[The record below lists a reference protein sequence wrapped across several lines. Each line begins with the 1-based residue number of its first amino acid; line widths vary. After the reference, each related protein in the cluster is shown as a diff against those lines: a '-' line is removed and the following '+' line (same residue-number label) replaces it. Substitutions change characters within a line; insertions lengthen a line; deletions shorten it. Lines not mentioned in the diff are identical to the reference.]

1 MLKALYA
8 IFRTLLL
15 FPALEKILGKLSG
28 EVRGI
33 SAAKRRDDKD
43 DAVDAA
49 IKRVRER
56 EVK

>member
-15 FPALEKILGKLSG
+15 FPALQKILDKLSG

-49 IKRVRER
+49 IKRGRER